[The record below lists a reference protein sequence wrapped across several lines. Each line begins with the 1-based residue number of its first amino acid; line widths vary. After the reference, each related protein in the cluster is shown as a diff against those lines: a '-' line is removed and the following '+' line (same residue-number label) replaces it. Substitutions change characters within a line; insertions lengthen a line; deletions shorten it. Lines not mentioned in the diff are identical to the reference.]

1 MGERSSSS
9 KHKLCPVEDERR
21 PKRIRKQVE
30 RYGVVPQS
38 VISPRKVIE
47 TRTLRR
53 QTAQRTRRS
62 TRLKSVS
69 PKKPIKVEIEEE
81 GEKEAKEEIKVDE
94 RTSLELCDLSEE
106 VLLLILERIPAC
118 GLINLSRTSK
128 QFNRLCVLD
137 TIWKQRCRVS
147 SCICFYRSFRRRCEM
162 CMGFHF
168 HYRVKNREGL
178 AEYARNSR
186 TFSLASS
193 ISYLWLDVLLHFSV
207 TKLRNCRTVV
217 NTQGRLQ

>member
-1 MGERSSSS
+1 MGDRNSSA
-9 KHKLCPVEDERR
+9 KHRICPIEDEPR

-30 RYGVVPQS
+30 RYGVVPQN
-38 VISPRKVIE
+38 VITPRKVIE

-53 QTAQRTRRS
+53 QTVKRTRRS
-62 TRLKSVS
+62 ARLKPVS

-81 GEKEAKEEIKVDE
+81 GEKEVKEEITVDE

-147 SCICFYRSFRRRCEM
+147 TYKALLRSFFLRK
-162 CMGFHF
+162 H
-168 HYRVKNREGL
+168 EGL
-178 AEYARNSR
+178 LGFSFQSTRN
-186 TFSLASS
+186 
-193 ISYLWLDVLLHFSV
+193 
-207 TKLRNCRTVV
+207 
-217 NTQGRLQ
+217 